1 MRIHELKIRKEYF
14 DAIARDDK
22 KFEYRKGDREYK
34 VGDLLGLNEINEN
47 GDYTERAMLVEVTY
61 IFRGEEEIPIED
73 NYIIMGIEIW
83 WLK

>member
-14 DAIARDDK
+14 DAIASGDK